1 MFSMI
6 KPTLAVVIALA
17 SASLALAEGTDSNPQ
32 NRYPHLAAP
41 GGPSTYY
48 ELRQR
53 GTFQSAPTGTV
64 QSAPTR
70 ALQSAP
76 AALRSAPTGALRS
89 APAQLHPVNQGRNA
103 APAASRNGYYGGQQD
118 QSGIDLNDR
127 ASSPYAPGGGG

>member
-41 GGPSTYY
+41 GGPDTYY

-53 GTFQSAPTGTV
+53 GGFQ
-64 QSAPTR
+64 
-70 ALQSAP
+70 
-76 AALRSAPTGALRS
+76 SAPTGALRS
-89 APAQLHPVNQGRNA
+89 APVRLHQGRNT
-103 APAASRNGYYGGQQD
+103 APAGSRNGYYGGQQD
-118 QSGIDLNDR
+118 QIGIDLNDR